1 VKTQY
6 YTAATLDG
14 FIADESLRLLL
25 PRRITTPPLQLREAR
40 AIGGAFVR
48 VRYEVAKRP

>member
-1 VKTQY
+1 MKTQY

-14 FIADESLRLLL
+14 FIADEAPLL

-40 AIGGAFVR
+40 AMGGAFVR
-48 VRYEVAKRP
+48 LRYEVAKRP